1 VTPRVVDGS
10 SNNTDAWDYALIRQR
25 FAAKDRR
32 SGARG
37 VRVASPSWVVCRASS
52 EARSATASGRS
63 GRCGTRL
70 LHRSADGGLAQEMA
84 IGAAS
89 VVWDGAA
96 VVDESVCVSTSS
108 SVGWSSVAPGLV
120 LLPCCRS
127 DWPWS
132 ETA

>member
-1 VTPRVVDGS
+1 VGLCTHTPTVRSEGQAQRRERGASRESVVGRVPCVERGPQCD
-10 SNNTDAWDYALIRQR
+10 
-25 FAAKDRR
+25 
-32 SGARG
+32 G
-37 VRVASPSWVVCRASS
+37 VRAEWALW
-52 EARSATASGRS
+52 
-63 GRCGTRL
+63 TRL